1 MSRFFNSA
9 LLKFAF
15 SSAILFLFFL
25 PTSTYPQY
33 FGQNKVR
40 YDDFN
45 FRILKTEHFD
55 IYYYPAE
62 KATVEQAARMA
73 ERWYARHSKILQHN
87 LKKRQPLIL
96 YASHPD
102 FEETNT
108 TQSFLSEGVGGF
120 TEPLKRRIVMPLG
133 ATLEETDHVV
143 GHELVHAFQ
152 YDITG
157 QGEGKIIASEME
169 SLPLWFIEGMA
180 ELLSLGPRDPLT
192 AIWMRDAVRHPKMMP
207 NYHQLNN
214 PQFFPYRYGQ
224 ALLAYISGRWG
235 DQVIA
240 NLLQASGKKKNI
252 DQAIKEVLQ
261 ISPDSL
267 VMDWHQSLN
276 ATYKPYLTEKDTSY
290 SNARLLIN
298 AKHGGGDLNVSP
310 VLSPNGKYLIFF
322 TEKDLLA
329 IDLFLA
335 DASTGEILRKLTQI
349 ERDPHFESL
358 EFISSAGTWN
368 SNSQQVAI
376 VGNVQGK
383 PVLSL
388 LNIQDGQKTNEFSF
402 PDLAEILNPAWSP
415 DGKTIAFS
423 AVSNGRTDLFLYDIS
438 NDSLR
443 HLTNDLYADLQPS
456 WSPDGKQIVFTTDR
470 YSLNVNDLN
479 DAHYGLAIYDLADS
493 KLHKIS
499 LPLSG
504 NQTNPQWAA
513 DGKTIYFLSDQ
524 SGIPNLYKINLKDSQ
539 IEMLSDYYTGITGI
553 TSLSPAFSLSGNDEI
568 AFSTYENGKYAIYR
582 IDSEKLP
589 KGNMVRAADWLES
602 LTPDPAVLPPINR
615 MNGELVDL
623 LRNPDFGLVPSD
635 TSFTAK
641 PYHPKLSLDYVGQ
654 PYVFVGTDRYGSQ
667 FGSGISMWWS
677 DILGNNNLA
686 TMFQFGLDQGYFN
699 VGGALGYLNQKSR
712 WNWGGSIQQIP
723 YIDHYYTSG
732 YGVLDSN
739 LVYIEQE
746 ERLQQMNRD
755 ISLFASY
762 PFSRQTRMEFYGG
775 YRRISYDWEVK
786 TQIYDYLSGDQIK
799 SNTQSLPV
807 PSTLSLATAS
817 VAYVYDYSIF
827 GATSPV
833 LGQRYRFE
841 VSPVLGSL
849 NYYSLL
855 TDYRRYIMPIRPL
868 TLAGRFLH
876 YGRYGS
882 DSEDNRLLPLF
893 VGYQNLVRGYASGS
907 FDSQECGALGS
918 DCPVF
923 DNLFGSR
930 IAVANLELRAPLF
943 GLLGLGKGYY
953 GVFPI
958 ETGLFF
964 DAGLAW
970 NSTEKPSFMG
980 GNRTIVKS
988 FGATARVNFLGFLV
1002 FQVSLVNPIDRPQK
1016 GWMWQFDIR
1025 PGF

>member
-1 MSRFFNSA
+1 MFRLFNSPHLA
-9 LLKFAF
+9 FTFFGVFLLLLVFQ
-15 SSAILFLFFL
+15 
-25 PTSTYPQY
+25 TSVYSQY

-45 FRILKTEHFD
+45 FRVLKTEHFD
-55 IYYYPAE
+55 IYYYPVE

-73 ERWYARHSKILQHN
+73 ERWYARHSKILQQK

-152 YDITG
+152 YNITG
-157 QGEGKIIASEME
+157 QGEGKMIASEME

-180 ELLSLGPRDPLT
+180 EFLSLGPRDPLT

-235 DQVIA
+235 DRAIA
-240 NLLQASGKKKNI
+240 DLLRATGEKKNL
-252 DQAIKEVLQ
+252 DKAIKKVLQ

-267 VMDWHQSLN
+267 VMDWHHSLN
-276 ATYKPYLTEKDTSY
+276 ATYKPYLTETDTSY

-298 AKHGGGDLNVSP
+298 AEHGGGDLNVSP
-310 VLSPNGKYLIFF
+310 VLSPNGQYLIFF
-322 TEKDLLA
+322 TEKDLFA

-349 ERDPHFESL
+349 ERDPHFENL

-368 SNSQQVAI
+368 PNNEEVTI

-383 PVLSL
+383 PVLTL
-388 LNIQDGQKTNEFSF
+388 LNIQDGQKTDEFSF
-402 PDLAEILNPAWSP
+402 PNLSEILNPSWSP
-415 DGKTIAFS
+415 DGRTIAFS
-423 AVSNGRTDLFLYDIS
+423 AVSGGHTDLFLYDIS

-456 WSPDGKQIVFTTDR
+456 WSPDGKQIVFVTDR
-470 YSLNVNDLN
+470 YSLNIKDLN
-479 DAHYGLAIYDLADS
+479 DAHYGLAIYDLVDS
-493 KLHKIS
+493 TLHKIS
-499 LPLSG
+499 LPPTG
-504 NQTNPQWAA
+504 NQTNPQWSA

-524 SGIPNLYKINLKDSQ
+524 SGIPNLYKISLKDRQ

-553 TSLSPAFSLSGNDEI
+553 TALSPAFSLSGNDDI
-568 AFSTYENGKYAIYR
+568 VFSTYENGKYAIHR
-582 IDSEKLP
+582 IDSEKLT
-589 KGNMVRAADWLES
+589 KGNMVRATDRSES
-602 LTPDPAVLPPINR
+602 LAPDPAVLPPVNR
-615 MNGELVDL
+615 KNRELVEL
-623 LRNPDFGLVPSD
+623 LSNPDYGLVPSD
-635 TSFTAK
+635 TSFTVK
-641 PYHPKLSLDYVGQ
+641 PYHSNLSLDYVGQ
-654 PYVFVGTDRYGSQ
+654 PYAFVGGDRYGAQ
-667 FGSGISMWWS
+667 FGSGISMYWS
-677 DILGNNNLA
+677 DILGNNDLA
-686 TMFQFGLDQGYFN
+686 TIFQIESDQGYFN
-699 VGGALGYLNQKSR
+699 MGGALGYLNQKSR
-712 WNWGGSIQQIP
+712 WDWGGYIQQIP
-723 YIDHYYTSG
+723 YMNRYYTSG

-746 ERLQQMNRD
+746 ERLKQMNRD

-762 PFSRQTRMEFYGG
+762 PFNRQSRMEFYGG

-786 TQIYDYLSGDQIK
+786 TQIYDYQSGDQIK
-799 SNTQSLPV
+799 SDTQSLPV
-807 PSTLSLATAS
+807 PSALNLFTTSA
-817 VAYVYDYSIF
+817 AYVYDYSIF
-827 GATSPV
+827 GATSPI

-841 VSPVLGSL
+841 LSPVLGSL

-855 TDYRRYIMPIRPL
+855 ADYRRYITPIRPF

-882 DSEDNRLLPLF
+882 DSEDNRLLPLY
-893 VGYQNLVRGYASGS
+893 VGNQNLVRGYASGS
-907 FDSQECGALGS
+907 FDSQECSPSVS
-918 DCPVF
+918 DCSVF
-923 DNLFGSR
+923 DNLLGSR

-980 GNRTIVKS
+980 GDRTIVKS
-988 FGATARVNFLGFLV
+988 YGATARVNLLGYLV
-1002 FQVSLVNPIDRPQK
+1002 FQLSLVNPIDRPQK